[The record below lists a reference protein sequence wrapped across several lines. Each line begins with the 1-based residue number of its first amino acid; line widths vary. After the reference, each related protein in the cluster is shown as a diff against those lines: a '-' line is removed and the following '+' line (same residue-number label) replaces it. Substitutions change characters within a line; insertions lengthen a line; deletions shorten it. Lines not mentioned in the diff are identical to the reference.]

1 MYKILNT
8 LKVKREFQQTYLKNL
23 TILVGSSS
31 SVHKEVIHQHHLQR
45 FFIEEN
51 EKASKEEKKMY
62 VNFRI
67 WLMANFEDGIPD
79 EKDWEA
85 IFKLH
90 KVRNWYT
97 YVCSCNHYTYYRPRQ
112 SAMQTDVNLNLLL
125 LHYVIK

>member
-8 LKVKREFQQTYLKNL
+8 LKVKKEFQQTYLKNL

-31 SVHKEVIHQHHLQR
+31 SVHKEVIHQHHLRR

-51 EKASKEEKKMY
+51 EKASKEKKMY

-90 KVRNWYT
+90 EVRNWYM
-97 YVCSCNHYTYYRPRQ
+97 YVCSRPRQ
-112 SAMQTDVNLNLLL
+112 SAMQTDVKLKFITVTLCD
-125 LHYVIK
+125 